1 MGDDLALNTAHSFY
15 PFVVHLQFK
24 NEEYCNQP
32 VFHLPFHH
40 STTQPHNKL
49 DSRPAK
55 PLPTM
60 HFSTTAIAV
69 LAAASSAAA
78 LPTTNN
84 NQSANP
90 SSLARRAVAGKST
103 FYGGNVQGGTCSFST
118 YKLPAGLY
126 GTAFSGQV
134 WNSAANCGGCVKVSH
149 GGKSITAMV
158 RKKKEEKEPPRTK
171 EKNEKK
177 ASKN

>member
-1 MGDDLALNTAHSFY
+1 
-15 PFVVHLQFK
+15 
-24 NEEYCNQP
+24 
-32 VFHLPFHH
+32 
-40 STTQPHNKL
+40 
-49 DSRPAK
+49 
-55 PLPTM
+55 M

-78 LPTTNN
+78 LPTTTNDAN

-149 GGKSITAMV
+149 GGKSIVAMV
-158 RKKKEEKEPPRTK
+158 S
-171 EKNEKK
+171 EKK
-177 ASKN
+177 NNH

>member
-1 MGDDLALNTAHSFY
+1 
-15 PFVVHLQFK
+15 
-24 NEEYCNQP
+24 
-32 VFHLPFHH
+32 
-40 STTQPHNKL
+40 
-49 DSRPAK
+49 
-55 PLPTM
+55 M
-60 HFSTTAIAV
+60 HFPTAITL
-69 LAAASSAAA
+69 LAAAAGSAAA
-78 LPTTNN
+78 LPTTNNNNN

-134 WNSAANCGGCVKVSH
+134 WDSGSNCGGCVKVSH

-158 RKKKEEKEPPRTK
+158 
-171 EKNEKK
+171 
-177 ASKN
+177 S

>member
-1 MGDDLALNTAHSFY
+1 VTFALVLSLKHRVIRFIHSPFIYNSKTKNTATNQSFHSLST
-15 PFVVHLQFK
+15 PTHTTTNTLTAG
-24 NEEYCNQP
+24 P
-32 VFHLPFHH
+32 V
-40 STTQPHNKL
+40 N
-49 DSRPAK
+49 
-55 PLPTM
+55 PLPIM

-69 LAAASSAAA
+69 LATAASAAA
-78 LPTTNN
+78 LPTTNNANN

-90 SSLARRAVAGKST
+90 SSLARRAVSGKST

-158 RKKKEEKEPPRTK
+158 RKKPIKTK
-171 EKNEKK
+171 EDEK
-177 ASKN
+177 SNQTD